1 MTVTYTLRIEK
12 QGVKQLKALLKFTP
26 PAGDRQVR
34 YHSFG
39 ICPEGVVATDGYT
52 LGIANVG
59 TGIRWHGDPAD
70 LLSVNGKTLVQM
82 LPADGATVE
91 FANGNFKVAAAQYES
106 QGIVD
111 DMPWMDWRTLVP
123 AEGERHVPGWFDA
136 TLLGRFG
143 ALAEANVGKPKQP
156 VRVNA
161 YHPVEATKPMT
172 VTGEN
177 GSLFG
182 LLMPMR
188 VGG

>member
-39 ICPEGVVATDGYT
+39 VCPEGVVATDGYT

-59 TGIRWHGDPAD
+59 AGIRWHGDPAD

-91 FANGNFKVAAAQYES
+91 FANGNFKVTSAHYES

-111 DMPWMDWRTLVP
+111 DIPWMDWRTLVP
-123 AEGERHVPGWFDA
+123 ADTGETHPAGFVNP

-143 ALAEANVGKPKQP
+143 ALTDATVGKPNQP
-156 VRVNA
+156 VIVKALHPQDQVKPLRV
-161 YHPVEATKPMT
+161 EGE
-172 VTGEN
+172 TG
-177 GSLFG
+177 LLLG

-188 VGG
+188 VG